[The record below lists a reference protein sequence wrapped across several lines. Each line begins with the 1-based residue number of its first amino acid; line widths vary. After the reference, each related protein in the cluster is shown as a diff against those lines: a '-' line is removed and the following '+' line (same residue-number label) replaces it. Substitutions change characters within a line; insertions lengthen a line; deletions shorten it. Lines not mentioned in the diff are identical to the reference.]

1 MTDQNSQFFAILTA
15 VGKAKQANADALG
28 IPWTFAQMG
37 VGDANG
43 TDPIPSEQ
51 QTQLIHEVRRAPL
64 NQVKVDPNNAS
75 VIIAEQVI
83 PENVGGWWIREIG
96 LYDAAGDLVA
106 VANCAPSF
114 KPLLSQGSGRTQVIR
129 MNLIVSNTA
138 NVELKIDPSVVLATR
153 AYVDSAIT
161 NVLPSNKTAGTYTKV
176 QINSR
181 GIVIA
186 GSNPTTLGGYGI
198 TDALSTSGGDVAG
211 TINLMD
217 ARSILTVAAAS
228 TSWAGGLHAVSR
240 QSRNVL
246 GGFGAWGNGDSV
258 HTVYMGLSSAPWEYG
273 YGVRVKADGVYISG
287 PLNADGAGLSGVP
300 WSGITGTPTTLAGYG
315 VSFASQSE
323 AEAGADT
330 NKPMNALRVFQA
342 IAAKVIQ
349 ATESVLGIARIATQT
364 LVNAGVDDS
373 TIVTPKK
380 LRMGFSILL
389 ASTGY
394 IALPVW
400 LGGLIFQWGIAPGIP
415 QATASGGSQGPTRD
429 VSLPLAFPNNP
440 LRIFASMSFS
450 TMVTAS
456 AFAPGAIFISSSVIR
471 LQNNYTASA
480 GDISWWCVGH

>member
-51 QTQLIHEVRRAPL
+51 QTQLVHEVRRAPL
-64 NQVKVDPNNAS
+64 NQVKVDPNNAN

-138 NVELKIDPSVVLATR
+138 NVDLKIDPSVVLATR
-153 AYVDSAIT
+153 AYVDSAIIS
-161 NVLPSNKTAGTYTKV
+161 VLPANKTAGTYTKV

-186 GSNPTTLGGYGI
+186 GYNPTTLAGYGI
-198 TDALSTSGGDVAG
+198 TDALSTSGGDVVGALSL
-211 TINLMD
+211 ID
-217 ARSILTVAAAS
+217 SRSINTVASEA

-240 QSRNVL
+240 LSRNVL
-246 GGFGAWGNGDSV
+246 GGFGAWGNMDSV
-258 HTVYMGLSSAPWEYG
+258 HTLYMGLSSAPWEFG
-273 YGVRVKADGVYISG
+273 PGVRVKTDGVYISG
-287 PLNADGAGLSGVP
+287 PLTANGAGLTGVP
-300 WSGITGTPTTLAGYG
+300 WGGVSGTPNTLTGYG

-349 ATESVLGIARIATQT
+349 ATESVLGIARVATQT
-364 LVNAGVDDS
+364 LVEGGADDS

-380 LRMGFSILL
+380 LKFGFLVVWGE
-389 ASTGY
+389 TGG
-394 IALPVW
+394 IVFPRW
-400 LGGLIFQWGIAPGIP
+400 LGGFIINWGIGTAVQPGTSTLLSMANP
-415 QATASGGSQGPTRD
+415 
-429 VSLPLAFPNNP
+429 FPNSFFRAIAFYDGSDSLSQVTFNAY
-440 LRIFASMSFS
+440 RSSMTQVKITNTHSVNAATPS
-450 TMVTAS
+450 YY
-456 AFAPGAIFISSSVIR
+456 AIGR
-471 LQNNYTASA
+471 
-480 GDISWWCVGH
+480 

>member
-43 TDPIPSEQ
+43 ADPIPSEQ
-51 QTQLIHEVRRAPL
+51 QTKLIHENRRAPL
-64 NQVKVDPNNAS
+64 NQVKVDPNNAN

-138 NVELKIDPSVVLATR
+138 YVELKIDPSVVLATR
-153 AYVDSAIT
+153 SYVDAAIT
-161 NVLPSNKTAGTYTKV
+161 NVLPANKAAGTYTKV
-176 QINSR
+176 EINNR

-198 TDALSTSGGDVAG
+198 TDALSKSGGDVTG
-211 TINLMD
+211 TLNLLNS
-217 ARSILTVAAAS
+217 RSIQTVATDS
-228 TSWAGGLHAVSR
+228 SSWAGGLHAVTR
-240 QSRNVL
+240 ESRNIL
-246 GGFGAWGNGDSV
+246 AGFGSWGNGDSV
-258 HTVYMGLSSAPWEYG
+258 NTLYMGLSSAPWEYG

-287 PLNADGAGLSGVP
+287 PLTANGAGLSGVP
-300 WSGITGTPTTLAGYG
+300 WDGITGTPTALAGYG
-315 VSFASQSE
+315 VGFASQPE
-323 AEAGADT
+323 AETGADT

-349 ATESVLGIARIATQT
+349 ATESALGIARIATQT
-364 LVNAGVDDS
+364 LVNAGTDDA

-380 LRMGFSILL
+380 LRMGFSALL

-394 IALPVW
+394 IAFPVW
-400 LGGLIFQWGIAPGIP
+400 LGGFIVQWGIAISVP
-415 QATASGGSQGPTRD
+415 QATASAGSLGPTRD
-429 VSLPLAFPNNP
+429 ISLPLAFPNNP
-440 LRIFASMSFS
+440 LRIFASMHFA
-450 TMVTAS
+450 TMATTNS
-456 AFAPGAIFISSSVIR
+456 FAPGAIFVSSSVIR
-471 LQNNYTASA
+471 VQNNYTASA
-480 GDISWWCVGH
+480 GDIAWFAVGN